1 MATLKFSAYDYE
13 EGIVKSLAYNYDPL
27 KVSSEAFLSGQS
39 AEEGIFSN
47 DSWSDEEGTDTY
59 DGSEASAFV
68 ITPWMQMNYDL
79 YQSKIADLNFAVVT
93 RTYPAPDCHYRR
105 IRIEDKLQ
113 AAPHIYIPNKI
124 LDELCNNQYISLD
137 DPRRIPLSFDEY
149 YFKITAVTENPYT
162 RQAYDYETKTTKTF
176 KSFTVYFT
184 VYDKDDNQLSTFH
197 VTQRDPTRVGNI
209 GSACTAGITLVP
221 NVLTDFHYK
230 YWAAQTAQGS
240 SYYRWSSGNYGY
252 NSIVSVTCISTP
264 EDFIVTNPGTTKDYR
279 VKSFDNINM
288 PIYKYY
294 SFQVAQRISSTQAFN
309 TNDGYLH
316 IFDNQQQPTVT
327 IELENETEVRIS
339 SAVYLNANVYPT
351 LGLGVPVR
359 IFDTSGTNKL
369 LQYVGA
375 YENSPTPEPE
385 PTPDPDNPPT
395 PDPQPDPDD
404 DTDPV
409 PTDNLDGTNG
419 YTIEEINALHPE
431 NNSLFCMNAGALGRF
446 RHEIE
451 NVCYSDLWRTL
462 SQTFANVKVTDVIS
476 KIIEYPFNPQMFLKR
491 GVGYD
496 YLECCVLG
504 PAPSNSRLT
513 LKEVTHTSTTLT
525 GNKIIRWYIRRLL
538 GEMSDDDADSYA
550 EHVWGINPSQDTI
563 TVTLP
568 STFEPD
574 YFNRLNNRWFKID
587 YGKKEIVRRQE
598 NSLDFEATD
607 YVLVLPLCNP
617 ISLNSFDLFRS
628 DGDPYT
634 GTRNKC
640 VISIEGILDIETGDI
655 LFNVYVSSS
664 NSSPDKQLI
673 IQQTSNIATER
684 QIIGTDTTAEVR
696 EVASSIKN
704 LIQSTASA
712 ALGQTGSALH
722 GAMDS
727 LGSLIKSE
735 VSNQPITRGTS
746 DGGAKLVSN
755 MLPYIDVYYPIPV
768 IPAKR
773 WKKEMGLTSAAYSY
787 AQGYNKYAKVQRIL
801 DKTGKMSEKE
811 KEDLTRRLEGGF
823 VYYGN
828 TNPWN

>member
-1 MATLKFSAYDYE
+1 MATLKFNAYDYE

-27 KVSSEAFLSGQS
+27 HLYTEASITGQT
-39 AEEGIFSN
+39 EEGIFAN
-47 DSWSDEEGTDTY
+47 DSFSETEGTDVY
-59 DGSEASAFV
+59 DGSDPSDYV
-68 ITPWMQMNYDL
+68 ITPWMQLPVLNYQNKL
-79 YQSKIADLNFAVVT
+79 ADLLYAKT
-93 RTYPAPDCHYRR
+93 DRPYPAPTVHYRR
-105 IRIEDKLQ
+105 IRVEDKMQ
-113 AAPHIYIPNKI
+113 SAPYVYIPNKV
-124 LDELCNNQYISLD
+124 LDELCNNHSIGLD
-137 DPRRIPLSFDEY
+137 DPRRVPISFDEY
-149 YFKITAVTENPYT
+149 YYKITAVAENPMT
-162 RQAYDYETKTTKTF
+162 QNAYDYETQTQKTF
-176 KSFTVYFT
+176 KAFTVYFSI
-184 VYDKDDNQLSTFH
+184 YDKNDNTLSSFSI
-197 VTQRDPTRVGNI
+197 TQALNSNPFGVY
-209 GSACTAGITLVP
+209 GSQGILFIP
-221 NVLTDFHYK
+221 AVLTDFYSK
-230 YWAAQTAQGS
+230 YWAAQIDEYPRNQYYKWSTGS
-240 SYYRWSSGNYGY
+240 YGY
-252 NSIVSVTCISTP
+252 NSIVSMTCISIP
-264 EDFIVTNPGTTKDYR
+264 EDIILEKPINSGNYYR
-279 VKSFDNINM
+279 VKSISTTNLTIPRYFAF
-288 PIYKYY
+288 
-294 SFQVAQRISSTQAFN
+294 STAQRISSSLAFN
-309 TNDGYLH
+309 VNDGYLKV
-316 IFDNQQQPTVT
+316 FDTNLYPVFT
-327 IELENETEVRIS
+327 IEDENGNDIQMTGTEVYS
-339 SAVYLNANVYPT
+339 TVAPS
-351 LGLGVPVR
+351 LGLAVPVR

-375 YENSPTPEPE
+375 YENSPAPEPE

-462 SQTFANVKVTDVIS
+462 SQTFASVKVTDVIS

-513 LKEVTHTSTTLT
+513 LKEVTHSTSTLT
-525 GNKIIRWYIRRLL
+525 GSKIIRWYIRRLL
-538 GEMSDDDADSYA
+538 GTMSDEDADAYA
-550 EHVWGINPSQDTI
+550 EHVWGIDPAHDTI
-563 TVTLP
+563 TVNLP

-574 YFNRLNNRWFKID
+574 YFNRLNNRWHKID

-607 YVLVLPLCNP
+607 YILVLPLCNP

-640 VISIEGILDIETGDI
+640 VLSIEGILDIETGDI

-664 NSSPDKQLI
+664 NSSTDRQLI

-712 ALGQTGSALH
+712 ALGQTGSAVH

-755 MLPYIDVYYPIPV
+755 MLPYIDIYYPIPV

-801 DKTGKMSEKE
+801 DKTGTMSEKE
-811 KEDLTRRLEGGF
+811 IEDLTRRLEGGF